1 MAVTYSRPCILE
13 TEQETTHLCST
24 WGYPELRCKRIS
36 LLVSVS
42 VQILRRQ
49 CYLHRTYKDLAKQS
63 ALIIKF
69 FSPGIVLA
77 NQTLQLACV
86 KSKWGFSKVT
96 WFVFK
101 NKLRDSASSFHWL
114 SSSIFSCSFVVV
126 CLSRIGDIS
135 SHLHYMMF
143 QNIQTIYFL

>member
-49 CYLHRTYKDLAKQS
+49 CYLHRKYKDLAKQS

-77 NQTLQLACV
+77 NQTLQLASV
-86 KSKWGFSKVT
+86 KTELGFSKVA
-96 WFVFK
+96 WFVLE
-101 NKLRDSASSFHWL
+101 NKIMCMMLVISTFQCAFRF
-114 SSSIFSCSFVVV
+114 
-126 CLSRIGDIS
+126 DIWNFWS
-135 SHLHYMMF
+135 QRHLLVERYLIA
-143 QNIQTIYFL
+143 QLD